1 MALRMVCS
9 SMPEPVTMMR
19 NCGRGAFRQ
28 DITSSRLWQLPRST
42 RSMFC
47 CAPMSGNEA
56 EISSK
61 SGSESNRAWKP
72 ANRSGSLSTTAIRI
86 SGFLVGAAFMAF
98 CFPLRDIAIS
108 ITAFAETVRI
118 TAVTLRWLLP
128 FPKTEQNTDFGDP
141 ARWKN
146 AIVRRR
152 LQFLAA
158 VIDGEGQHVSER
170 IGQEEE
176 IYPTSAHRLAPRAS
190 ESYASREGLA

>member
-1 MALRMVCS
+1 MEARKPQWIALDHGNTDQRLFGRCS
-9 SMPEPVTMMR
+9 
-19 NCGRGAFRQ
+19 FY
-28 DITSSRLWQLPRST
+28 
-42 RSMFC
+42 
-47 CAPMSGNEA
+47 
-56 EISSK
+56 
-61 SGSESNRAWKP
+61 
-72 ANRSGSLSTTAIRI
+72 
-86 SGFLVGAAFMAF
+86 GFL
-98 CFPLRDIAIS
+98 FPFERHCHKHSCILLR
-108 ITAFAETVRI
+108 RI
-118 TAVTLRWLLP
+118 TAVTLCWLLP

-190 ESYASREGLA
+190 ESYASHGRLA